1 LHRLAA
7 SFVLGFHG
15 CDREVGEGLLAG
27 KPFRV
32 SQNEYDWLGEGV
44 YFWEA
49 NPGRGLSFAEEKRDR
64 EGTRSSIR
72 RPFVIGAIID
82 LGLCLDLTTSA
93 GADLVRSGYRELKVT
108 MDAAG
113 QPLPKNSARF
123 PLRKLDCA
131 VINFTHHL
139 RAKAGEPPIQTVRGV
154 FIEGDPA
161 YPGASFH
168 EKTHIQIAVCDNECI
183 KGVFRVRDAFIG
195 QG

>member
-1 LHRLAA
+1 MHRLAA

-15 CDREVGEGLLAG
+15 CDREVGETLLSG
-27 KPFRV
+27 KPFKV

-49 NPGRGLSFAEEKRDR
+49 NPRRGLSFAEEKRAR
-64 EGTRSSIR
+64 EGDKSSIR
-72 RPFVIGAIID
+72 NPFVIGAIID

-93 GADLVRSGYRELKVT
+93 GADMVRSAYSELKAM

-131 VINFTHHL
+131 VVNLIHHL
-139 RAKAGEPPIQTVRGV
+139 RASADETPIQTVRGV
-154 FIEGDPA
+154 FVEGA
-161 YPGASFH
+161 EVYPGAGFH
-168 EKTHIQIAVCDNECI
+168 EKTHIQIAVRDSQCI
-183 KGVFRVRDAFIG
+183 KGVFRVRDDLIG
-195 QG
+195 SP